1 MPAFLIVQ
9 IEVVDKE
16 RYETYKQMVPPSLE
30 PYGGRFV
37 IRGGKVETLEG
48 AWSPERF
55 VIIEFPSSAQA
66 KAWWNSPEYAQ
77 AKARRQETARTQ
89 MILVEG
95 V

>member
-1 MPAFLIVQ
+1 MSAFLVVQ
-9 IEVVDKE
+9 IEVASKE
-16 RYETYKQMVPPSLE
+16 RYEGYKQMVPPSLA

-37 IRGGKVETLEG
+37 VRGGKVETLEG

-66 KAWWNSPEYAQ
+66 KAWWNSAEYAP
-77 AKARRQETARTQ
+77 AKALRQETARTQ